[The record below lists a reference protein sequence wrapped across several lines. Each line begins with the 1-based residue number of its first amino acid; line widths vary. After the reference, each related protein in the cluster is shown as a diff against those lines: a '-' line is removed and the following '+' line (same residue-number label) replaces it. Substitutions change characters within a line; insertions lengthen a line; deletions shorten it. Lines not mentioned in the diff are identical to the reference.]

1 MLILTSGGNYPG
13 KSKGI
18 PTPKFTF
25 MPDLTYLTNLLAIL
39 NFALSKS
46 VNLLAEVGSGLIGY
60 FSIIFLENIQFLSC
74 LMILST

>member
-1 MLILTSGGNYPG
+1 
-13 KSKGI
+13 
-18 PTPKFTF
+18 

-46 VNLLAEVGSGLIGY
+46 VNLLAEAGSGLIGY